1 MSNNFLSSNFLR
13 WLTLYLLLALAIL
26 LFIANLYNTPNTSA
40 NPAKTP
46 TPTATPS
53 KHTSPTPNPSTPKP
67 LVSPTSTSSSTPTR
81 TPSPTNLPTPS
92 PTPSSKSN
100 TTTFFISQQSGD
112 QRNWWLLSGVGEYLR
127 TCIDHRHSSSN
138 ACFHN
143 SEL

>member
-26 LFIANLYNTPNTSA
+26 LFIANLYNTPNTLE

-53 KHTSPTPNPSTPKP
+53 KHTNPTPTPTKPKP
-67 LVSPTSTSSSTPTR
+67 TVSPTSTPSPTPTKI
-81 TPSPTNLPTPS
+81 PSPTNS
-92 PTPSSKSN
+92 PTASPTSTKSN

-112 QRNWWLLSGVGEYLR
+112 QRNWSLLSGVGEDLC
-127 TCIDHRHSSSN
+127 TCRDHSSSN
-138 ACFHN
+138 ACFYD